1 MAGEGRTGAP
11 WEPRPQCETA
21 RHRLFCG
28 RMGTAPH
35 LLCRFDRGKAGGR
48 DFLSRLSSYRWS
60 WRILQR
66 RFSPPPGGLSPTNVS
81 RCRVFTCQGDS
92 QSLNSDDGSGFYMAG
107 ELD

>member
-28 RMGTAPH
+28 RMGTALH
-35 LLCRFDRGKAGGR
+35 LVCRFDRGFGGR
-48 DFLSRLSSYRWS
+48 EWVSLPLCPYRWS

-66 RFSPPPGGLSPTNVS
+66 RFSPPPGGLSPANVS
-81 RCRVFTCQGDS
+81 RCRMFSCQGDS
-92 QSLNSDDGSGFYMAG
+92 QSLNSDDGSGFYMTG